1 MATSFTIC
9 KLIADIFALTH
20 YAIRNTQYTTR
31 NTQYLFLTRIS
42 DFPLLKS
49 LPTRLFA
56 ITSAAALSLYAYLA
70 AFIRPIGDDYC
81 ISARLI
87 GYDPLTASLIKYWYT
102 SNRFSNEMV
111 AWLTDLF
118 GPRGVALLAVTSLLL
133 WLAGLTWMLYEAARL
148 LKIRWDFWTGFLL
161 AEIVALISYYTAPNL
176 FQSVQ
181 WRPGLMTYFLPLVIY
196 SFLFAGILRVSRLAA
211 GRVTTKWHI
220 ETSITIT
227 LLFFGAFFA
236 GGLSETT
243 GALHISIL
251 GLALVVNFL
260 WNKTPTRRA
269 ALVLITATLA
279 GALLAMIGMFI
290 TPANAI
296 RIQGA
301 EPPSLLDV
309 ILRSFN
315 YAALFFAESARLLK
329 IPLGFTFVS
338 GGLIAYLYSK
348 AADIS
353 LPRRAWLGLFL
364 IPLLTYLLI
373 VAAFAPSAYGQ
384 SFPVD
389 RVRFPAHVLLAASL
403 LTEGGLLGLWATR
416 LSRSVPRW
424 TTTLAVIALLV
435 TALYPL
441 WTIRNNLP
449 LIPAY
454 RTRAAQWDSRDA
466 RIRELAASGE
476 KDIVTWELSGIANVN
491 DLDARPGHWINYCAA
506 IYYDVD
512 TISASQE
519 SP

>member
-1 MATSFTIC
+1 M
-9 KLIADIFALTH
+9 KL
-20 YAIRNTQYTTR
+20 
-31 NTQYLFLTRIS
+31 S
-42 DFPLLKS
+42 S
-49 LPTRLFA
+49 LPTKLFA
-56 ITSAAALSLYAYLA
+56 LTSAAALSLYAYIA

-111 AWLTDLF
+111 AWVTDLF

-133 WLAGLTWMLYEAARL
+133 WLAGLTWLLYEAARL
-148 LKIRWDFWTGFLL
+148 FKIRWDVWTGLLL
-161 AEIVALISYYTAPNL
+161 AEIVALVSYYTAPNL
-176 FQSVQ
+176 FQSLQ

-196 SFLFAGILRVSRLAA
+196 SFLFAGILRGARVFA
-211 GRVTTKWHI
+211 GRVATKWRTPALASGASV
-220 ETSITIT
+220 ETSATIT

-236 GGLSETT
+236 GGLSETA

-260 WNKTPTRRA
+260 WNKTQTRGP
-269 ALVLITATLA
+269 ALVLITAALA
-279 GALLAMIGMFI
+279 GAALAMIGMFI

-296 RIQGA
+296 RIQSSA
-301 EPPSLLDV
+301 PPSLLDA

-338 GGLIAYLYSK
+338 GAALAYLYAK
-348 AADIS
+348 DADTS
-353 LPRRAWLGLFL
+353 LPRRAWLRLL
-364 IPLLTYLLI
+364 LVPLLAYLLT

-389 RVRFPAHVLLAASL
+389 RVRFPAHVILAASL
-403 LTEGGLLGLWATR
+403 LTEGGLLGLLAAR
-416 LSRSVPRW
+416 HSLPRW
-424 TTTLAVIALLV
+424 TAALVPLALFIL
-435 TALYPL
+435 ALYPL
-441 WTIRNNLP
+441 WTIRNNYKMILE
-449 LIPAY
+449 Y
-454 RTRAAQWDSRDA
+454 QHYAAQWDARDA
-466 RIRELAASGE
+466 SIRAQAASGE
-476 KDIVTWELSGIANVN
+476 TNIVTWGLPGIANVN
-491 DLDARPGHWINYCAA
+491 DLGPRPGHWINYCAA
-506 IYYDVD
+506 IVYDVD